1 MSLTF
6 NASNKITFLC
16 ENLIKRLIKNG
27 IYAKKLTNRQVNFN
41 KSSIGSYISL
51 DDRKLYR
58 KHYKKSLEKT
68 VSNINKKERLLSY
81 FTLISIYKNIDLNIL
96 ENKYKIKNNVLEKLF
111 LKLRIQIF
119 CNSVANNHSFST
131 KLNLT
136 KPPIITIMGHVDH
149 GKTSLIRAI
158 KNVNTFKEQGD
169 ITQHIDAYTVYSN
182 RKKIVFL
189 DTPGHKFFTG
199 IRYRGAAITNIVI
212 LVIAVNDC
220 INQQTIESIKHA
232 KNASV
237 PILVAIN
244 KIDLPFSK
252 NIDKIYREL
261 VQYDLVPKEWGG
273 STHVLKIS
281 AHKKTGLQYLLQSVV
296 NRSIQMNLTY
306 NTQDQAQG
314 VVLDTYMDK
323 GKGLVTSLLVKS
335 GVLSINS
342 SIIILNNAGKIRS
355 MFNTEYSKISYATS
369 SMNVNVTGL
378 IEVSKAGDIFYTFC
392 AEKRIKNMSSNNTLK
407 DINISTPASI
417 KFSRTLS
424 NKLNYIVKTDTYG
437 SLEAITQGLIL
448 INKEYEVNIINL
460 VYGNI
465 GNVNESDI
473 NLALITKSNILSF
486 NVQTSHKEKNLTKK
500 ENIVTENYKLIYNLL
515 HDVSTSAKKLI
526 STNDKNI
533 YLGKAR
539 VEKVFNTSLERNILG
554 CYVLSGKIIK
564 DSIIKIFRNKKFIEE
579 CKIDNLKRF
588 KNDVSQIDKGLECG
602 IVLSN
607 RIKIEVN
614 DTLECYS
621 I

>member
-1 MSLTF
+1 
-6 NASNKITFLC
+6 
-16 ENLIKRLIKNG
+16 
-27 IYAKKLTNRQVNFN
+27 
-41 KSSIGSYISL
+41 
-51 DDRKLYR
+51 
-58 KHYKKSLEKT
+58 
-68 VSNINKKERLLSY
+68 
-81 FTLISIYKNIDLNIL
+81 
-96 ENKYKIKNNVLEKLF
+96 
-111 LKLRIQIF
+111 
-119 CNSVANNHSFST
+119 
-131 KLNLT
+131 
-136 KPPIITIMGHVDH
+136 
-149 GKTSLIRAI
+149 
-158 KNVNTFKEQGD
+158 
-169 ITQHIDAYTVYSN
+169 
-182 RKKIVFL
+182 
-189 DTPGHKFFTG
+189 
-199 IRYRGAAITNIVI
+199 
-212 LVIAVNDC
+212 
-220 INQQTIESIKHA
+220 
-232 KNASV
+232 
-237 PILVAIN
+237 
-244 KIDLPFSK
+244 
-252 NIDKIYREL
+252 
-261 VQYDLVPKEWGG
+261 
-273 STHVLKIS
+273 
-281 AHKKTGLQYLLQSVV
+281 
-296 NRSIQMNLTY
+296 
-306 NTQDQAQG
+306 
-314 VVLDTYMDK
+314 
-323 GKGLVTSLLVKS
+323 
-335 GVLSINS
+335 
-342 SIIILNNAGKIRS
+342 